1 MGHPQ
6 IILAI
11 ESAIG
16 GGSLCLVRE
25 TEQIGAWNGDGSVSR
40 AEDLLSNID
49 LILKRSEVSKNDLT
63 RIAVSVGPG
72 SFTGI
77 RIGLAT
83 AMGLATALNIE
94 LARFSILN
102 AMAMKAPDGDSILTA
117 VPVGRGVV
125 CMQRFRKNFDEL
137 WPLDEP
143 TAISSEIFDGNE
155 LSKHNIVVTPEAI
168 DGGLAACLAAAA
180 LDKRV
185 SQTILP
191 LFIAKPANL

>member
-1 MGHPQ
+1 M
-6 IILAI
+6 ILAI
-11 ESAIG
+11 ESAVG
-16 GGSLCLVRE
+16 GGSLCLGSE
-25 TEQIGAWNGDGSVSR
+25 TEQIGAWTGDGSVSR

-49 LILKRSEVSKNDLT
+49 LILKRSVVGKKEIT

-83 AMGLATALNIE
+83 AMGLATALNVE
-94 LARFSILN
+94 LARFSILH
-102 AMAMKAPDGDSILTA
+102 AMAIHAPDGESILAA

-125 CMQRFRKNFDEL
+125 CMQRFRKSFDEIC
-137 WPLDEP
+137 PLNEP
-143 TAISSEIFDGNE
+143 TAILSEVFDGNRLLE
-155 LSKHNIVVTPEAI
+155 QSIFVTPEAI
-168 DGGLAACLAAAA
+168 DGGLATCLSAAA

-185 SQTILP
+185 PQTRGP

>member
-25 TEQIGAWNGDGSVSR
+25 TEQIGAWTGDGSLSR

-49 LILKRSEVSKNDLT
+49 LILKRSEVDKKDIT

-83 AMGLATALNIE
+83 AMGLATALNID
-94 LARFSILN
+94 LVRFSILH
-102 AMAMKAPDGDSILTA
+102 AMAMQAPDGESILTA

-125 CMQRFRKNFDEL
+125 CMQRFLKNFDEIC
-137 WPLDEP
+137 PLDEP
-143 TAISSEIFDGNE
+143 TAISSEIFDRKE
-155 LSKHNIVVTPEAI
+155 LSKHNIVVTPETI
-168 DGGLAACLAAAA
+168 DGGLAACLPTAA

-185 SQTILP
+185 PQTREP